1 MSRMHTPS
9 NAMDKYALW
18 LVKSSAT
25 MSRKLSQKVHMVN
38 LRKGHNHDTSLPLDD
53 HPHFLEYAAE
63 LANVLRSTIFVDQV
77 RTLFHLPA

>member
-9 NAMDKYALW
+9 NAMDKYALR
-18 LVKSSAT
+18 LAKSSAT

-38 LRKGHNHDTSLPLDD
+38 SRKRNNHDASLSLDD

-63 LANVLRSTIFVDQV
+63 LANTLRSTIFVDQV